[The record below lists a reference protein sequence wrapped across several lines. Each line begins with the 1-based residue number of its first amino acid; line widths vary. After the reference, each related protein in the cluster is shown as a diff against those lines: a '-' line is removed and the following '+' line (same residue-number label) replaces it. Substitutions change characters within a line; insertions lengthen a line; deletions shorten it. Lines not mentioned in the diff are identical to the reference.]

1 LDNFQHSLFYSLQTF
16 VESSPLY
23 RKYFY
28 LFQAL
33 DLSNLPDRNLGV
45 GCTGYSRR
53 AILRALIVKTL
64 EGIVSIPRL
73 VEYLQNHPVIA
84 EMCGFNMMKKL
95 PDESQFY
102 RFLKQV
108 KNAEL
113 EKIHHKINKTL
124 IEQGIIS
131 MHTFILDSKP
141 ILAASKDNNFKNPNR
156 NTTNKKKRL
165 KEIPPLLWAIIPIKK

>member
-1 LDNFQHSLFYSLQTF
+1 MNNFQTSLFYSLQTF

-28 LFQAL
+28 LFKAL
-33 DLSNLPDRNLGV
+33 DLSEIPDRNWSV

-64 EGIVSIPRL
+64 EGIASIPRL
-73 VEYLQNHPVIA
+73 VEYLENHPVIA

-102 RFLKQV
+102 RFLKHINNSV
-108 KNAEL
+108 L
-113 EKIHHKINKTL
+113 EKIHHNINKTL

-131 MHTFILDSKP
+131 MDTFVLDSKP

-156 NTTNKKKRL
+156 NTTNKKK
-165 KEIPPLLWAIIPIKK
+165 A

>member
-1 LDNFQHSLFYSLQTF
+1 MDNFQTSIFYSLQTF
-16 VESSPLY
+16 IESSPLY

-28 LFQAL
+28 LFKAL
-33 DLSNLPDRNLGV
+33 DLSDLPDRNSGV

-73 VEYLQNHPVIA
+73 VEYLENHPVIA
-84 EMCGFNMMKKL
+84 EMCGFDMMKKL

-102 RFLKQV
+102 RFLKHI
-108 KNAEL
+108 KNSEL
-113 EKIHHKINKTL
+113 EEIHHNINKAL

-131 MHTFILDSKP
+131 MDTFVLDSKP
-141 ILAASKDNNFKNPNR
+141 LMAASKDNNFKNPNR
-156 NTTNKKKRL
+156 NTTDKKKSL
-165 KEIPPLLWAIIPIKK
+165 KETQPPH